1 MITPGSESY
10 PGQLQNDVANSMI
23 IMIVYFDNHQIPPVE
38 GSVGETPYMSIK
50 RIALLIMGHVSI
62 ALGLI
67 GIFIPVLPTTPF
79 LLLASYC
86 FYKSS
91 DRLHAWLMNHPLL
104 GEKLRNYFEHR
115 SVSRRTKIT
124 AIAFLWTSLLVSMIL
139 INIGY
144 VRVIMA
150 FVGTAVTVHLLAL
163 RTMPDLPISDHAEDE
178 SGDSKRISRC
188 PEIDSD
194 S

>member
-1 MITPGSESY
+1 
-10 PGQLQNDVANSMI
+10 
-23 IMIVYFDNHQIPPVE
+23 
-38 GSVGETPYMSIK
+38 MSIK
-50 RIALLIMGHVSI
+50 RIALLILGHVSL

-67 GIFIPVLPTTPF
+67 AIVIPVLPTTPF

-104 GEKLRNYFEHR
+104 GEKLRNYIEHR
-115 SVSRRTKIT
+115 AVSRRTKT
-124 AIAFLWTSLLVSMIL
+124 NAIMFLWTSLLVSMIL

-150 FVGTAVTVHLLAL
+150 IVGCAVTIHLLLL
-163 RTMPDLPISDHAEDE
+163 RTLPDQQIPDPVEEKFD
-178 SGDSKRISRC
+178 DSK
-188 PEIDSD
+188 IDLTKS
-194 S
+194 

>member
-1 MITPGSESY
+1 
-10 PGQLQNDVANSMI
+10 
-23 IMIVYFDNHQIPPVE
+23 
-38 GSVGETPYMSIK
+38 MSIK
-50 RIALLIMGHVSI
+50 RIALLILGHVSL

-67 GIFIPVLPTTPF
+67 AIVIPVLPTTPF

-91 DRLHAWLMNHPLL
+91 ERLHAWLMNHPLL
-104 GEKLRNYFEHR
+104 GDKLRDYIEHR

-144 VRVIMA
+144 IRVIMA
-150 FVGTAVTVHLLAL
+150 IVGSAVTIHLLSL
-163 RTMPDLPISDHAEDE
+163 RTLPDQPIQEPVKQESEDSESDLPMS
-178 SGDSKRISRC
+178 
-188 PEIDSD
+188 
-194 S
+194 